1 MRTKLSAAYEFT
13 RSVWF
18 SHGKIPA
25 LPVLKRLRHP
35 WVCAAVSGCGASSA
49 AFELT
54 RSVRFSHDKSPAL
67 PVLIRL
73 SQRVGWRHPWVCAA
87 VSGCGASSPPPMKSR
102 VPCDSAMAI
111 PASPVLKR
119 LSQTVGAA
127 SLRMRRKL
135 YEFDVTQPWLSPHRR
150 YSSACL
156 KRFAPP
162 MGLRCS
168 LLRRL

>member
-1 MRTKLSAAYEFT
+1 MRLCRSFRMRTKLSAAYEFT

-35 WVCAAVSGCGASSA
+35 WVCAPVSGCGA

-73 SQRVGWRHPWVCAA
+73 SQRVGATHGFVPQ
-87 VSGCGASSPPPMKSR
+87 SPARCMNSR

-119 LSQTVGAA
+119 LSAPPMGLCR
-127 SLRMRRKL
+127 SLRMRREL